1 MSRLTTASR
10 PAKRS
15 VALKTADQADIRYH
29 GARPLRTQMNKVFP
43 THWSFL
49 LGEVAMYSFI
59 VLLLSGVYL
68 TLFFDASMGETVY
81 QGVYDKLRGV
91 PMSRAYASALNISF
105 DVRGGLLIR
114 QIHHWAAL
122 LFLASMM
129 LHMMRIFFT
138 GAFRKPREANWIIGV
153 LLLVLGMAEG
163 FMGYSLP
170 DDLLSGT
177 GLRAVSAFLLSIPVV
192 GTWIHWLAFGGNYPG
207 DLIIGRFYA
216 LHILLIPGIILALI
230 ALHVGLVWFQKH
242 TQFPGPRATEENV
255 VGVRIMPVFALKAG
269 GFFAIVFGVIVLLS
283 GLFQINPIWALGPY
297 NPSQVSAGV
306 QPDFYMGFLDGL
318 VRVWPAWEVRNLF
331 GHYMIPAVFFPA
343 ILGATVLMLLV
354 MLYPWIEKAF
364 TKDNAVHNLLQRPRD
379 VPVRTS
385 LGAAFIAFYVVNLIN
400 GGNDIIAFKF
410 DISLNAMT
418 WIGRIGTFVIPM
430 LTYIVTYRLCVGLQH
445 ADRAVLEHGVETG
458 IVKRL
463 PHGEFIEV
471 HQSLDGVDA
480 HGHPIPLEYQG
491 AAVPKR
497 MNQLG
502 ASGHAV
508 RGFFRPKDDSGHLE
522 LTPSDSLGGEDST
535 IETTRLR

>member
-1 MSRLTTASR
+1 MSRLTAATKPTEPS
-10 PAKRS
+10 PLAKG
-15 VALKTADQADIRYH
+15 LDEADIRYH
-29 GARPLRTQMNKVFP
+29 GARGLRVAMSKVFP

-49 LGEVAMYSFI
+49 LGEVAMYSFLI
-59 VLLLSGVYL
+59 LLLSGVYL

-91 PMSRAYASALNISF
+91 PMSRAFASTLDISF
-105 DVRGGLLIR
+105 EVRGGLLIR

-138 GAFRKPREANWIIGV
+138 GAFRKPRELNWILGV

-163 FMGYSLP
+163 FLGYSLP

-177 GLRAVSAFLLSIPVV
+177 GLRAVSAFLLSIPVI
-192 GTWIHWLAFGGNYPG
+192 GTWIHWAVFGADYPG
-207 DLIIGRFYA
+207 EIIVGRFYS
-216 LHILLIPGIILALI
+216 LHILVIPGIILALI
-230 ALHVGLVWFQKH
+230 GLHVGLVWFQKH
-242 TQFPGPRATEENV
+242 TQFAGPRRTENNV
-255 VGVRIMPVFALKAG
+255 VGVRIMPVFGLKAG
-269 GFFAIVFGVIVLLS
+269 GFFAIVFGVTVLLS

-318 VRVWPAWEVRNLF
+318 VRIWPDWEVRNLF

-343 ILGATVLMLLV
+343 IIGATVFMILV
-354 MLYPWIEKAF
+354 MMWPFIERKY
-364 TKDNAVHNLLQRPRD
+364 TKDNAIHNILQRPRD
-379 VPVRTS
+379 VPVRTAI
-385 LGAAFIAFYVVNLIN
+385 GASFISFYVLNLIS

-410 DISLNAMT
+410 DISLNVMT
-418 WIGRIGTFVIPM
+418 WIGRIGTFVVPIIV
-430 LTYIVTYRLCVGLQH
+430 YIVTYRICLGLQH

-471 HQSLDGVDA
+471 HQPLGGVDH

-491 AAVPKR
+491 APVPKR

-502 ASGHAV
+502 SAGHAV
-508 RGFFRPKDDSGHLE
+508 HGVLKPQDESGA
-522 LTPSDSLGGEDST
+522 
-535 IETTRLR
+535 IEYHGNEIVQTTSKP